1 MRERLLL
8 HNARLALPDAD
19 SRAPLPIGAVLVESG
34 RIAAVLTR
42 PDEIAALAAT
52 AAGVDLA
59 GQVLIPGLISA
70 HSHSYSTA
78 ARGTENALPLE
89 PWALYTVAYGRA
101 LGDEAFRL
109 AVLLTAAEL
118 LRAGVIGAL
127 DHFAYADRAEAALAA
142 HRETGMRIAL
152 APMLHDRPDH
162 VLLNIALPDD
172 LRRRV
177 EGAKRPGAADLAAL
191 FRRLHRDWHGRDG
204 RVFVQL
210 GPNAPQRCSPA
221 LWTLW
226 RDLARELALRVHTHL
241 LETRPQ
247 AGIGRRLYEGGIVGA
262 MAREG
267 LLNERLSVAHAIWTE
282 PSERALMAEHG
293 VSVVHNPVSNLML
306 GSGVL
311 PMQDYRARG
320 IPVALGSDGSNSG
333 GRHDLFEVMRLA
345 MMLPR
350 PGIEEPVNWP
360 GPADAVAWAT
370 EGGARVLGLAGK
382 VGRIA
387 SGYGADLAVLDM
399 ETAARTSLIPNLA
412 AVVQY
417 GGPDCVRAVMI
428 DGNWVYREGK
438 VLTFDEDAART
449 RFAALRAE
457 ILDAARP
464 ELATADEAKTYFAGL
479 TGKDATCG

>member
-1 MRERLLL
+1 MGERLLL
-8 HNARLALPDAD
+8 HNARLVLADAD
-19 SRAPLPIGAVLVESG
+19 PRAPLPVGAVLVDSG

-42 PDEIAALAAT
+42 PDEIAARAA
-52 AAGVDLA
+52 ASPGVDLA
-59 GQVLIPGLISA
+59 GQVLIPGLTSA

-109 AVLLTAAEL
+109 AVLLTAAEM
-118 LRAGVIGAL
+118 LRAGVTGAL
-127 DHFAYADRAEAALAA
+127 DHFAYTDRAEVALAA

-152 APMLHDRPDH
+152 APMLHDQPDH
-162 VLLNIALPDD
+162 VLLSIALPDD

-177 EGAKRPGAADLAAL
+177 EGAKRPGAADLDAL
-191 FRRLHRDWHGRDG
+191 FRRLHRDWHGCEDRL
-204 RVFVQL
+204 FLQL
-210 GPNAPQRCSPA
+210 GPNAPQRCSPK

-226 RDLARELALRVHTHL
+226 RDLARELDVRVHTHL

-247 AGIGRRLYEGGIVGA
+247 AGIGRRLYDGGLVGA

-267 LLNERLSVAHAIWTE
+267 LLNEGLSVAHAIWTE
-282 PSERALMAEHG
+282 PSERALLAEHG
-293 VSVVHNPVSNLML
+293 VSIVHNPVSNLML

-311 PMQDYRARG
+311 PMRDYRARG
-320 IPVALGSDGSNSG
+320 IHIALGSDGSNSG

-350 PGIEEPVNWP
+350 PGIDDPADWP
-360 GPADAVAWAT
+360 GPADAFAWAT

-382 VGRIA
+382 TGRIA
-387 SGYGADLAVLDM
+387 PGYRADLVALDM
-399 ETAARTSLIPNLA
+399 EAAARASLVPNLA

-417 GGPDCVRAVMI
+417 GGPDSVRAVMI
-428 DGNWVYREGK
+428 DGHWVYRDGK
-438 VLTFDEDAART
+438 ILTFDEDAVQT
-449 RFAALRAE
+449 RFADLRAE
-457 ILDAARP
+457 ILDKARP
-464 ELATADEAKTYFAGL
+464 EVVTANEAVSYFAGL